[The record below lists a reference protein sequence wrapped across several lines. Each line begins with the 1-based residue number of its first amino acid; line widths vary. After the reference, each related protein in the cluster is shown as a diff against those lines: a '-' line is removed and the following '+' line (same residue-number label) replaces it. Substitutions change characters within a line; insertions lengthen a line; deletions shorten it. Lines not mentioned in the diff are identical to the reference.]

1 MKDLLEKA
9 QKDFVF
15 QSFSLLSFN
24 SFDLAN
30 IDFDVNY
37 FCLGLA

>member
-9 QKDFVF
+9 QKDFGF
-15 QSFSLLSFN
+15 QSFSLLGFK

-30 IDFDVNY
+30 TDFGVN
-37 FCLGLA
+37 